1 LRKGV
6 DFSDPKLPKMT
17 MTTFDGQPYIE
28 QYSLSKLEILPD
40 FGTEH
45 KAAPTP
51 VRFIS
56 CVQLDSLMLTL
67 APLPLTPA
75 YVSMCTLA
83 AETVTHF
90 GRGAPY
96 FGEIPNSRARAL
108 AFNSKMKDF
117 IRFAALNT
125 D

>member
-1 LRKGV
+1 MRKGV

-17 MTTFDGQPYIE
+17 MTTFDGSPYIE

-56 CVQLDSLMLTL
+56 FVQLDSLMLTL
-67 APLPLTPA
+67 APLSFTTA
-75 YVSMCTLA
+75 YLSMCTFA
-83 AETVTHF
+83 AETLTHF
-90 GRGAPY
+90 KMAGAPRILER
-96 FGEIPNSRARAL
+96 FQAL
-108 AFNSKMKDF
+108 ERGLWHATVK
-117 IRFAALNT
+117 
-125 D
+125 